1 MNKNNTESFVL
12 YDKKNNRSIISPALT
27 PMHLKKQFLN
37 PGFYNAFKAAL
48 GHQKEE
54 DDISLC
60 VTGKIRG
67 KTERI
72 ERGFAVIITND
83 YAKILATK
91 ESESLD
97 AIRFQKDVLML
108 LKENSIFAAKESLNS
123 FVLDLLYCYTQAG
136 AVSYDEFVDIL
147 VILDVRSFT
156 DITNDQLKNLLE
168 KKKENTGNVTFLS
181 EEEYEKAIEA
191 AEKEFNEKGLGFFGG
206 AEDDYLES
214 DAPEGV
220 KDLAGEKKELFLSGE
235 LIATFKD
242 QKSFDSFLEF
252 CRNNYFVGAFDMN
265 KKLWEFKKYF
275 YLAPTEGNLKVCAT
289 NRLDG
294 ITFDGIVNGKVFK
307 K

>member
-27 PMHLKKQFLN
+27 PAHLMKQFVN

-48 GHQKEE
+48 RHRKENE
-54 DDISLC
+54 DISL
-60 VTGKIRG
+60 VISGKG
-67 KTERI
+67 VEKEEKI
-72 ERGFAVIITND
+72 ECGFAVLITDNR
-83 YAKILATK
+83 AKIIATK
-91 ESESLD
+91 ESEALD
-97 AIRFQKDVLML
+97 AIRLQKDVLML
-108 LKENSIFAAKESLNS
+108 LEESGTFKDKESLNN

-156 DITNDQLKNLLE
+156 DISNDQLENLLE

-220 KDLAGEKKELFLSGE
+220 KDLAGEKKKLFLSGE

-265 KKLWEFKKYF
+265 KKLWKFKKYF